1 VFAPTDDAFDKLPD
15 GLLEE
20 LLADVEQLTKVL
32 TYHVYEGN
40 VLAADAIA
48 LDGETI
54 DMLNG
59 LGVTIDVV
67 DGNVVLNL
75 GKDAEATVIITDI
88 VASNGVIHV
97 IDTVLNPADAPNIVE
112 RAQADEDLETLVT
125 ALVAADLVDTLSGD
139 GPFTVFAPT
148 DDAFDSL
155 PDGLLEE
162 LLADVEQLTKVLTYH
177 VYSGNV
183 LAADAIALD
192 GETIDMLNGLGV
204 TIDVVEG
211 SVVLNLGKD
220 AEATVI
226 ITDIVAS
233 NGVIHVIDTVLNPAD
248 APNIVERAQANEDLE
263 TLVTA
268 VVAADLVDTLSGDGP
283 FTVFAPTDEAFGNLP
298 EGALEA
304 LLADTDALTDLLT
317 YHVLSGEVLAADAIA
332 LDGQTVTMV
341 NGDDMA
347 IDVVDGNVVLNQ
359 GGNRE
364 ATVIVTD
371 VLASNGVIHIIDA
384 VLDTADAD

>member
-1 VFAPTDDAFDKLPD
+1 
-15 GLLEE
+15 
-20 LLADVEQLTKVL
+20 
-32 TYHVYEGN
+32 